1 MCRAIDDRNASGAP
15 LEIWLA
21 RVFMDGQKYFKATKI
36 PFISVLKHLSL
47 PLQWKDNWAIF
58 TL

>member
-47 PLQWKDNWAIF
+47 PL
-58 TL
+58 